1 MRLICSF
8 PPPPPI
14 RPSLAGDG
22 HQRHVAAQNGQSRR
36 GRAHPR
42 HPRSR
47 VDHRGHRS
55 RDPGAT
61 TTFRS
66 VDGFETRLTVAIPL
80 QAFDSAEVPKIR
92 STPEELVRVTKPI
105 TLATAKAVAAGNSCR
120 QDDVIVAANVG
131 RKAISDMLTVCKVS
145 NQSFDD
151 LDAVDPP
158 PPKKKKK
165 KALLVELFSP
175 GHCNVPDYSTRT
187 PPQSRATD
195 TRRYCATLVETER
208 EREREREKRRP
219 GAEFIV
225 CLCDAGSGL
234 RRRNG
239 RVPHPDDAGRPADGR
254 AVPRPARAGAAR
266 PGPAQ
271 SGHDAREQEQVR
283 RRLL

>member
-1 MRLICSF
+1 M
-8 PPPPPI
+8 
-14 RPSLAGDG
+14 
-22 HQRHVAAQNGQSRR
+22 
-36 GRAHPR
+36 
-42 HPRSR
+42 
-47 VDHRGHRS
+47 
-55 RDPGAT
+55 
-61 TTFRS
+61 
-66 VDGFETRLTVAIPL
+66 AIPL

-165 KALLVELFSP
+165 KALLVEPFSP

-208 EREREREKRRP
+208 ERENERKEGQELSLLFVFATQGAAY
-219 GAEFIV
+219 GAETDEYRIQTMQ
-225 CLCDAGSGL
+225 
-234 RRRNG
+234 
-239 RVPHPDDAGRPADGR
+239 AGRQT
-254 AVPRPARAGAAR
+254 AVQYRVLLELVLRVLAR
-266 PGPAQ
+266 PNPATTLENKNKFAAVSFEIAQ
-271 SGHDAREQEQVR
+271 CVTTLAGMAEVLKGEPPVLY
-283 RRLL
+283 RLYT